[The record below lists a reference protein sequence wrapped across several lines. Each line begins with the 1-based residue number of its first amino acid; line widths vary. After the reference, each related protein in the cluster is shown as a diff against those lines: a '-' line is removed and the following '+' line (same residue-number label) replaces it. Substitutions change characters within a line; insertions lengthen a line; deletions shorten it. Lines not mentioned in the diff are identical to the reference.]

1 MNYKT
6 QSGDVG
12 SIRLDNIQYTV
23 YITTYGAMHKIK
35 LREDTVYCLKDF
47 CPIENLLTEEKMP
60 AFLAIPGDTQHQ
72 LYVGYITN
80 SGKVHMPKEL
90 RKTVSLF
97 ARTPAS
103 SRKPY
108 ANGNEDGLPTFDF
121 NTFIASINV
130 DYAEYT
136 RVVDTYMSNI
146 KED

>member
-1 MNYKT
+1 MNYRT

-23 YITTYGAMHKIK
+23 YITTYGAMRKTK

-47 CPIENLLTEEKMP
+47 CPIADLLTEEKMP
-60 AFLAIPGDTQHQ
+60 AFLAIPEDTNHQ

-80 SGKVHMPKEL
+80 SGKVHMPKEV
-90 RKTVSLF
+90 RKTISLF
-97 ARTPAS
+97 ARTSGS

-108 ANGNEDGLPTFDF
+108 DDGLPTFDF
-121 NTFIASINV
+121 NIFVASINV